1 MNAIAT
7 RDLVQALE
15 LVPDVRTRGLPCT
28 ACVRSGSACHA
39 KAIALADQHADLLRR
54 VVAIGIACAKG
65 QAGIDDLR
73 AGLGQVQQLFGDAV
87 TQTVCTFQARA
98 VVRASEPQRAA
109 ARPDAANTATLIW
122 FD

>member
-1 MNAIAT
+1 M
-7 RDLVQALE
+7 QALE
-15 LVPDVRTRGLPCT
+15 LVPDVRPRSLPCT

-54 VVAIGIACAKG
+54 VVATGVACAKG

-73 AGLGQVQQLFGDAV
+73 AGLGQVEQLFGGAL
-87 TQTVCTFQARA
+87 TQAVCTFQARA
-98 VVRASEPQRAA
+98 VVRANESQQAP
-109 ARPDAANTATLIW
+109 ARPKATNTAALMW

>member
-1 MNAIAT
+1 M
-7 RDLVQALE
+7 
-15 LVPDVRTRGLPCT
+15 
-28 ACVRSGSACHA
+28 
-39 KAIALADQHADLLRR
+39 ADQHADLLRR